1 MKVSEF
7 MTKDVISLS
16 SEHTVEEAA
25 KLMLE
30 KNISVIPITDSAA
43 NLIGIITESDFIG
56 KEAHI
61 PHALAAVKRLL
72 GQIFYDS
79 GVENIFQ
86 KAKTLSLEKVMTK
99 TPKTVEPD
107 YTLDHVVNMM
117 INFKLKRIPVVQNGK
132 LVGIITRHD
141 ILKAFSLI
149 KPMTL

>member
-7 MTKDVISLS
+7 MTKDVISLTAD
-16 SEHTVEEAA
+16 HTVEEAA

-56 KEAHI
+56 RDAHI
-61 PHALAAVKRLL
+61 PHALAAIKRLL
-72 GQIFYDS
+72 GQIFYDR

-86 KAKTLSLEKVMTK
+86 KAKTMPLEKVMT
-99 TPKTVEPD
+99 TNPKTVDSD
-107 YTLDHVVNMM
+107 YTLDDVINMM
-117 INFKLKRIPVVQNGK
+117 ITYKLKRIPVVQNGK

-141 ILKAFSLI
+141 ILKAFTLI
-149 KPMTL
+149 EPLTL